1 MKTLL
6 IPHGAKKRI
15 ALAAGVSQNT
25 VSAWFTGKHPPTRN
39 RDRAIQAITSVL
51 GTCPD
56 FGNVVDASLE
66 RKQVEQVGEMKEIET
81 LKESAKLGL

>member
-15 ALAAGVSQNT
+15 AQAAGVSQNT

-39 RDRAIQAITSVL
+39 RDKAIQAITSVL
-51 GTCPD
+51 GVCPD
-56 FGNVVDASLE
+56 FRDVVESLPAADCNEQSGE
-66 RKQVEQVGEMKEIET
+66 RAGVAMGGGVGV
-81 LKESAKLGL
+81 